1 MSAVEEQNDNEF
13 LHGLEFQ
20 RHTLKLLA
28 TNIQFATS
36 YGPLLKDDYFE
47 SQYLRIIYS
56 QIKEH
61 VFTYETEID
70 LSSLMVKLD
79 HLSMS
84 HGYASTM
91 TKELAL
97 EARAT
102 LNSHIK
108 SEQFIIDTLVSFA
121 RRQELKSALL
131 QSVDILE
138 KNGNYERV
146 LQLIDEAVS
155 VGSGVDD
162 GMTFDDFYD
171 LPGTYMERYDP
182 KLLIPTGLVHW
193 DEAFDGGMAPGELH
207 VVLAPPKAGK
217 CLAKGTRVIMF
228 DGSLKVVEDV
238 QPNDLLMGPDSKSRK
253 VIGINNGRDL
263 MYTIHQNKGMSYT
276 VNSDHILSLKHCST
290 KQITNIDVKSYLLK
304 NKEFKYRHK
313 GYKVGVEFSRK
324 ELDLHPYFVGLWLG
338 NGDHKGVGIHNQ
350 DNAVVGFL
358 MEYAQTVGCE
368 LSKISHKDENC
379 FKFSIVESTRNSK
392 RHPTTGKYDS
402 GCNPILNGLKKIGV
416 IGNKHIPFEYLT
428 NDRES
433 RLQLLAGL
441 IDTDGYNG
449 GSDGKSGVVFSNT
462 NEKVARQT
470 CWLAQ
475 SLGFRATVSTKR
487 AFYKGTKY
495 GYDQDYET
503 TEFKVFI
510 WGDVGQI
517 PCRLSHK
524 NSGTFGGRDVLVTGI
539 KIEEIGIGEY
549 FGFELDNDGLF
560 LLEDF
565 TVTHNTSLGVAV
577 GAYNVKRG
585 KSVFHVTLELK
596 KPDIGMK
603 YMTNITGMTRKA
615 IIDCPP
621 EKWKMRLSGYKKKT
635 SNLYIQYWT
644 EKTVN
649 ALVLRSWISRIRSK
663 TGIKPDLIIVD
674 YDDLLNP
681 VAGTSDSMY
690 DDSGNIYSD
699 LIGLADYFACP
710 VLTFSQ
716 GQRESWDLPNQE
728 KCLQASHLAHSSKK
742 AHKCYSISTLN
753 FKDDSDNGILFAD
766 LVRRGTSKVKIKIR
780 KDLSRSMIIDT
791 GVFK

>member
-1 MSAVEEQNDNEF
+1 VNAVEEQNDNEF

-217 CLAKGTRVIMF
+217 
-228 DGSLKVVEDV
+228 
-238 QPNDLLMGPDSKSRK
+238 
-253 VIGINNGRDL
+253 
-263 MYTIHQNKGMSYT
+263 
-276 VNSDHILSLKHCST
+276 
-290 KQITNIDVKSYLLK
+290 
-304 NKEFKYRHK
+304 
-313 GYKVGVEFSRK
+313 
-324 ELDLHPYFVGLWLG
+324 
-338 NGDHKGVGIHNQ
+338 
-350 DNAVVGFL
+350 
-358 MEYAQTVGCE
+358 
-368 LSKISHKDENC
+368 
-379 FKFSIVESTRNSK
+379 
-392 RHPTTGKYDS
+392 
-402 GCNPILNGLKKIGV
+402 
-416 IGNKHIPFEYLT
+416 
-428 NDRES
+428 
-433 RLQLLAGL
+433 
-441 IDTDGYNG
+441 
-449 GSDGKSGVVFSNT
+449 
-462 NEKVARQT
+462 
-470 CWLAQ
+470 
-475 SLGFRATVSTKR
+475 
-487 AFYKGTKY
+487 
-495 GYDQDYET
+495 
-503 TEFKVFI
+503 
-510 WGDVGQI
+510 
-517 PCRLSHK
+517 
-524 NSGTFGGRDVLVTGI
+524 
-539 KIEEIGIGEY
+539 
-549 FGFELDNDGLF
+549 
-560 LLEDF
+560 
-565 TVTHNTSLGVAV
+565 TSLGVAV